1 MNLTETSTNEYL
13 SYEHPFN
20 TGLLLLLG
28 VVCLGTLL
36 WTLYRERNILGRTT
50 TGLFSML
57 RIVALSVAFWML
69 LAPTNVVE
77 QSTTT
82 RQAIVFVTDSSA
94 SMKTID
100 PPGTADD
107 WRWTPPTS
115 NEDAQW
121 TGTESLRITDRSLAA
136 LGVAN
141 QKLHLA
147 VSALDEHGAET
158 SVAEHLELANQA
170 IVRVRTHLQNLRDTL
185 PDSMDSEIDSS
196 LRRLIPMIDSPE
208 MDALSDL
215 TKMLQRGRTP
225 SQTGWRESLPDL
237 IERLATARRVF
248 GELADQLERAI
259 ANRSPSKPTRAAG
272 FTDQSRGDRVAKF
285 LTGLQQSKLDEISE
299 VADLRWCSF
308 DDAAKAMSNVSDTQ
322 ELLASLADQNAMA
335 TTTDVGAA
343 LQFIDQLRR
352 DQPIAAA
359 FLLSDVAHNHA
370 HEREPTEVA
379 AQLDSTPV
387 YVIPIGN
394 DLRLRDI
401 DLISVS
407 APAVAMRNDDV
418 VIEAHL
424 GIYQCKG
431 ERCSVQ
437 LLQSGEVVDFR
448 NVLIDSDAET
458 RSVQFQQRV
467 AQIGPTS
474 FQIAIQPLD
483 GEMTTENNFDE
494 IEINVTRSDIK
505 VLLADEMP
513 RWEYRYLA
521 QLFRR
526 DPKIELD
533 ELLFRPRLIATGHR
547 QETGGFPVTVEEWN
561 RYDVVILGDLPIE
574 HLPVASQTALLK
586 YMRTRGGTVI
596 TIAGDHAMPQAYVDH
611 PLEEAIPVRPI
622 QQSDDANQQYS
633 FQITEAGRSHAA
645 LMIAETELATNNA
658 WSFVNQFSPL
668 HSVSKWRAPVPTAQS
683 LIAVVPRGEPLL
695 ADDPRL
701 TESSFLCWQPVGRGR
716 IIHLSGPDTY
726 RLRFLRGDTLHYRF
740 WGQLMRWAIAADL
753 SSGNQSVRIR
763 TAKTLY
769 ETNQPVDMDV
779 ELLAP
784 DGQAVIRDT
793 IDTDMLRIRLSVGE
807 DVRTIPLVVDEE
819 RPGHYR
825 ADVRDLKPGVYQA
838 KPEGTLIEELIATNP
853 DAQTSTM
860 QEVLTT
866 FTVQADLP
874 TELVDTRSNRAL
886 ANQISTLTGGQ
897 VLPPTAV
904 EEVLELTDLHPI
916 VTHSIQRQPLWQR
929 WRYLWLVLGCLQIE
943 WIIRKSR
950 GLS

>member
-20 TGLLLLLG
+20 AGMLLVLG
-28 VVCLGTLL
+28 ICCLGILL
-36 WTLYRERNILGRTT
+36 WTLYRERHVLGRTT
-50 TGLFSML
+50 TGLFSIL
-57 RIVALSVAFWML
+57 RLGALTVAFWML

-82 RQAIVFVTDSSA
+82 RKAVVFVTDSSA
-94 SMKTID
+94 SMKTVD
-100 PPGTADD
+100 PPGLADD
-107 WRWTPPTS
+107 WRWSTS
-115 NEDAQW
+115 SSIDAPDNPDAV
-121 TGTESLRITDRSLAA
+121 SLLLTDRSLVAIGVATQQLNSAVAA
-136 LGVAN
+136 LN
-141 QKLHLA
+141 Q
-147 VSALDEHGAET
+147 HGAET
-158 SVAEHLELANQA
+158 SVAEHLELADQA
-170 IVRVRTHLQNLRDTL
+170 IVRVRKHLEHLQNSLS
-185 PDSMDSEIDSS
+185 DSIDSDKDSS

-208 MDALSDL
+208 FDALSEL
-215 TKMLQRGRTP
+215 TQMLQRGRTP
-225 SQTGWRESLPDL
+225 NQAGWRESLPDL
-237 IERLATARRVF
+237 IDRLATARRVF
-248 GELADQLERAI
+248 HELASHFEQGI
-259 ANRSPSKPTRAAG
+259 ANQTQNAASPATR
-272 FTDQSRGDRVAKF
+272 FTDQTRGDRVAKF
-285 LTGLQQSKLDEISE
+285 LSGLEQSKLDAISE
-299 VADLRWCSF
+299 VADVRWISF
-308 DDAAKAMSNVSDTQ
+308 DDAAKAMADVTDTNK
-322 ELLASLADQNAMA
+322 LLRSLADQETAA
-335 TTTDVGAA
+335 KTTDVGSA
-343 LQFIDQLRR
+343 LQYIDQLRR
-352 DQPIAAA
+352 DQPVAAA
-359 FLLSDVAHNHA
+359 FVLSDVAHNHA
-370 HEREPTEVA
+370 HEREPNEVA

-387 YVIPIGN
+387 YVVPIGN
-394 DLRLRDI
+394 DSRLRDI

-431 ERCSVQ
+431 ERCTVQ

-467 AQIGPTS
+467 SEIGSAT

-547 QETGGFPVTVEEWN
+547 QEAGGFPVTVEEWN

-574 HLPVASQTALLK
+574 HLPVASQTSLLQ

-596 TIAGDHAMPQAYVDH
+596 TIAGDHAMPQAYIDH
-611 PLEEAIPVRPI
+611 PLEEAIPVRPTDE
-622 QQSDDANQQYS
+622 SADANQQYS
-633 FQITEAGRSHAA
+633 FQVTEQGRSHAA

-668 HSVSKWRAPVPTAQS
+668 HSVSKWRVPVPTAQS
-683 LIAVVPRGEPLL
+683 LIAVVPRGETLS
-695 ADDPRL
+695 ADDPAL
-701 TESSFLCWQPVGRGR
+701 TQSSFLCWQPVGRGR
-716 IIHLSGPDTY
+716 IIYLSGPDTY

-740 WGQLMRWAIAADL
+740 WGQLMRWAIASDL

-769 ETNQPVDMDV
+769 ETDQSVDVDV
-779 ELLAP
+779 ELLDA
-784 DGQAVIRDT
+784 DGQAVIRDIVDAET
-793 IDTDMLRIRLSVGE
+793 LSVRLSVGE
-807 DVRTIPLVVDEE
+807 DVRTVPLIVDEE

-825 ADVRDLKPGVYQA
+825 ADVRDLEPGVYQA
-838 KPEGTLIEELIATNP
+838 KPEGSLIDELVAMSADANDSITEEVI
-853 DAQTSTM
+853 
-860 QEVLTT
+860 TT

-874 TELVDTRSNRAL
+874 TELVDTRSNLAL
-886 ANQISTLTGGQ
+886 ADQISTLTGGQ

-904 EEVLELTDLHPI
+904 EEVLELTDLQPV

-929 WRYLWLVLGCLQIE
+929 WRYLWLVLGCLQVE